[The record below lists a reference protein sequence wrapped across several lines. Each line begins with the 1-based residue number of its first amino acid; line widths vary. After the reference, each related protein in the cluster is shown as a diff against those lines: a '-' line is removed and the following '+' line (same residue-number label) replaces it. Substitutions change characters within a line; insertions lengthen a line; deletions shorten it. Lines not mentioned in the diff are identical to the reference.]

1 MGKNN
6 PRKNFWRDSVKWS
19 RGERDGHR
27 SFFYTACQ
35 DVARRTAL
43 GKRNGKRAWSV
54 MDRNLQDSVRNNA
67 KQEEDERRIM
77 STPPDP
83 NRPHPMM
90 EKPMGKKTI

>member
-1 MGKNN
+1 MSKFRGKQHIRGIWKIATSGV
-6 PRKNFWRDSVKWS
+6 RKTV
-19 RGERDGHR
+19 
-27 SFFYTACQ
+27 
-35 DVARRTAL
+35 L

-54 MDRNLQDSVRNNA
+54 MDRDLQDSVRNNA

-90 EKPMGKKTI
+90 EKPKGKKTI